1 MNMVQ
6 PTGGETRLYLD
17 KVYDVECMPDV
28 TYGVGGV
35 GYSAGKG
42 AARHRDLKLDI
53 YRPRAA
59 TDRPRPALIMAFGG
73 AFHRGSKG
81 AEVFEGE
88 NPNTAVSEY
97 CREFARRGYVCFSID
112 YRLMQ
117 EYPDPGVTPF
127 LLPGQ
132 PQSRDRIDFVRN
144 IMGLPPSTP
153 QMMADTLEAATDD
166 MSKAVSFVRSRSQ
179 EFGVDIS
186 RIAIGG
192 FSAGAAI
199 ALNSAFAERAPV
211 AAVVALS
218 GRIAQ
223 ATMQTYLTP
232 QMHAPAAFLCFGEH
246 DLPVM
251 LDGIGEMREHMT
263 RVGIANQ
270 FATIPGANHFY
281 LRTAEVARPDGSLAD
296 VETLIA
302 EFLHGK
308 LGLSMPEGFAAHE
321 PPIATVAQSSA
332 EALMTIERLQAFAD
346 AWNRH
351 DIDDLMSFMTD
362 DCAFEA
368 NAGDGLTGTSFRG
381 KEDVRRGFMKVWQAY
396 PDALWNNPRHFIRGD
411 RGVSEWVFSGH
422 SLDGQTTEV
431 AGCDLF
437 TFRGDKIV
445 LKNSFRKHR
454 L

>member
-1 MNMVQ
+1 MNMTQ
-6 PTGGETRLYLD
+6 PTGREIRLFLD
-17 KVYDVECMPDV
+17 KVCDVECIPDV
-28 TYGVGGV
+28 TYGIGGV
-35 GYSAGKG
+35 GYSAEKG
-42 AARHRDLKLDI
+42 AASYRDLKLDI
-53 YRPRAA
+53 YCPRAA
-59 TDRPRPALIMAFGG
+59 TEQPRPALILAFGG

-81 AEVFEGE
+81 TEVFEGE

-179 EFGVDIS
+179 DLGVDIS

-218 GRIAQ
+218 GRIAA

-232 QMHAPAAFLCFGEH
+232 GVRAPAAFLCFGEH

-251 LDGIGEMREHMT
+251 LDGINEMREHMT
-263 RVGIANQ
+263 GVGIANQ

-281 LRTAEVARPDGSLAD
+281 LRTAKVARPDGSLTD
-296 VETLIA
+296 VETLMA
-302 EFLHGK
+302 EFLFDK
-308 LGLSMPEGFAAHE
+308 LGLSTREGL
-321 PPIATVAQSSA
+321 ATRVPAQSSTVA
-332 EALMTIERLQAFAD
+332 SMTVERLQAFAE

-368 NAGDGLTGTSFRG
+368 NAGDQVTGTSFRG
-381 KEDVRRGFMKVWQAY
+381 KEEVRRGFMKVWQAY
-396 PDALWNNPRHFIRGD
+396 PDAQWNNPRHFISGN

-422 SLDGQTTEV
+422 GRDGRPIEV

-437 TFRGDKIV
+437 VFRGNKIV
-445 LKNSFRKHR
+445 LKNSFRKQR
-454 L
+454 T

>member
-1 MNMVQ
+1 MSMVQ
-6 PTGGETRLYLD
+6 PVGRETRLYLD
-17 KVYDVECMPDV
+17 KVCEVECIPDV

-35 GYSAGKG
+35 GYNAEKG
-42 AARHRDLKLDI
+42 AERYRDLKLDI
-53 YRPRAA
+53 YRPRAI
-59 TDRPRPALIMAFGG
+59 TDQPRPALIMAFGG

-117 EYPDPGVTPF
+117 EDPDPGVTPF

-153 QMMADTLEAATDD
+153 QMMADTVEAATDD

-179 EFGVDIS
+179 DLGVDIS

-192 FSAGAAI
+192 FSAGATI
-199 ALNSAFAERAPV
+199 ALNSAFAERTPV

-218 GRIAQ
+218 GRIAG

-232 QMHAPAAFLCFGEH
+232 GVRAPAALLCFGEH

-251 LDGIGEMREHMT
+251 LGGIEEMREHMT
-263 RVGIANQ
+263 TVGIANQ

-281 LRTAEVARPDGSLAD
+281 LRTATVARPDGSVTD
-296 VETLIA
+296 VETLMA
-302 EFLHGK
+302 EFLYDK
-308 LGLSMPEGFAAHE
+308 LGLSTRQGFAAHL
-321 PPIATVAQSSA
+321 PAQSSTA
-332 EALMTIERLQAFAD
+332 ASMTIERLQAFAD

-362 DCAFEA
+362 DCAFDA
-368 NAGDGLTGTSFRG
+368 NAGDQVTGTSFRG
-381 KEDVRRGFMKVWQAY
+381 KEEVRRGFMKVWQAY
-396 PDALWNNPRHFIRGD
+396 PDAQWNNPRHFISGD
-411 RGVSEWVFSGH
+411 RGASEWVFSGH
-422 SLDGQTTEV
+422 GRDGGPIEV

-437 TFRGDKIV
+437 VFRGNKIV
-445 LKNSFRKHR
+445 LKNSFRKQR